1 MNPLLKSIIST
12 DFGFATLRVMTP
24 LLLPALGVA
33 VSGLA
38 GASNIA
44 LEGIML
50 VAACVGVL
58 VSAFSHSLWLA
69 LVMGIA
75 AGVSIAALLGYF
87 HLRLK
92 ADIVLAAIALNLFA
106 SGITIFLLFITT
118 GDKGS
123 SSSITSLVFPNVQI
137 PLLRSVPILG
147 PIFSG
152 HNVMTYVSWLSVV
165 LYWLITFKTPL
176 GLRFR
181 AVGQNPDAA
190 QSVGI
195 NVNRIRMYSLLLS
208 GFFGALGGLYL
219 CMGYLSWFSSGVTA
233 GRGWIAVAAASL
245 GNNMPLGTFLSSL
258 LFGVVNAL
266 ANYLAVLKVPSEF
279 IQMIPYLATVIALA
293 IYAGQAARKRQGRT
307 GLPGAQRARGGLVP
321 PGPLAAHGS
330 DVASEANP
338 ARGGPAK

>member
-1 MNPLLKSIIST
+1 MNPMLKSILST
-12 DFGFATLRVMTP
+12 EFGFAILRVLTP
-24 LLLPALGVA
+24 LLLPAIGVA
-33 VSGLA
+33 ISGLA

-50 VAACVGVL
+50 VAALAGVL
-58 VSAFSHSLWLA
+58 VSAFTHSLWLSLLA
-69 LVMGIA
+69 GIA
-75 AGVSIAALLGYF
+75 CGVGLAAILGYF
-87 HLRLK
+87 HLRLR

-106 SGITIFLLFITT
+106 TGITIFVLFITT

-123 SSSITSLVFPNVQI
+123 TSSITSMVFPSLDI
-137 PLLRSVPILG
+137 PLLRSVPVLG

-152 HNVMTYVSWLSVV
+152 HNVLTYVSWLSVA

-176 GLRFR
+176 GLRIR

-195 NVNRIRMYSLLLS
+195 NVNRTRMEALLLS

-219 CMGYLSWFSSGVTA
+219 CMGYLSWFSNGVTA

-258 LFGVVNAL
+258 LFGIVNAL

-293 IYAGQAARKRQGRT
+293 IYAGQAVRRRSKKPAERRAG
-307 GLPGAQRARGGLVP
+307 GA
-321 PGPLAAHGS
+321 S
-330 DVASEANP
+330 
-338 ARGGPAK
+338 

>member
-12 DFGFATLRVMTP
+12 DFGFAILRVLTP
-24 LLLPALGVA
+24 LLLPAIGVA

-58 VSAFSHSLWLA
+58 VSAFTHSLLLA
-69 LVMGIA
+69 LIAGIA
-75 AGVSIAALLGYF
+75 AGVLIAALLGYF

-106 SGITIFLLFITT
+106 TGITIFLLFITT

-123 SSSITSLVFPNVQI
+123 SSSIKSLVFPDVHI
-137 PLLRSVPILG
+137 PLLDSVPVVG

-152 HNVMTYVSWLSVV
+152 HNVLTYVSWLSVV
-165 LYWLITFKTPL
+165 AYWLITFKTPL
-176 GLRFR
+176 GLRMR

-208 GFFGALGGLYL
+208 GLFGALGGLYL

-279 IQMIPYLATVIALA
+279 IQTIPYLATVIALA
-293 IYAGQAARKRQGRT
+293 IYAGQAMRKRQGRMV
-307 GLPGAQRARGGLVP
+307 GPGAGSAEATEEARSP
-321 PGPLAAHGS
+321 
-330 DVASEANP
+330 
-338 ARGGPAK
+338 

>member
-12 DFGFATLRVMTP
+12 DFGFAILRVLTP

-38 GASNIA
+38 GVSNIA

-50 VAACVGVL
+50 VSACVGVL
-58 VSAFSHSLWLA
+58 VSAFTHSLWLA
-69 LVMGIA
+69 LLAGIA
-75 AGVSIAALLGYF
+75 AGVLIAALLGYF

-106 SGITIFLLFITT
+106 TGITIFLLFITT

-137 PLLRSVPILG
+137 PLLRAVPILG

-152 HNVMTYVSWLSVV
+152 HNVMTYVALISVV

-176 GLRFR
+176 GLRMR

-208 GFFGALGGLYL
+208 GVFGALGGLYL

-245 GNNMPLGTFLSSL
+245 GNNMPLE
-258 LFGVVNAL
+258 NQ
-266 ANYLAVLKVPSEF
+266 E
-279 IQMIPYLATVIALA
+279 
-293 IYAGQAARKRQGRT
+293 R
-307 GLPGAQRARGGLVP
+307 
-321 PGPLAAHGS
+321 
-330 DVASEANP
+330 
-338 ARGGPAK
+338 